1 MEVGRIAPLLLSYL
15 CAVIRLCSLNEM
27 ASTSESKKTEGRL
40 PPFLEI
46 LWKMVNDESE
56 QNKIKESGEYYISW
70 NKVFLLP
77 HLSLLFQNIA
87 LFILT
92 CTSFVQFCMLY

>member
-1 MEVGRIAPLLLSYL
+1 
-15 CAVIRLCSLNEM
+15 M
-27 ASTSESKKTEGRL
+27 ALTSESKKIKGDL

-46 LWKMVNDESE
+46 LWQMVNDKSEQNKINDESE
-56 QNKIKESGEYYISW
+56 QNKPKESSEYYLSW

-92 CTSFVQFCMLY
+92 CTYFAQFCMLY